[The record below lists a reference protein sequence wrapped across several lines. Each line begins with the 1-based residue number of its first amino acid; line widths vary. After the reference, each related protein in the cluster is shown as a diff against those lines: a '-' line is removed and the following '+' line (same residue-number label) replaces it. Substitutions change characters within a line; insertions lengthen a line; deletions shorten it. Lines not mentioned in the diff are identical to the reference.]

1 MGGEFVEEYLQAALE
16 PMIRNIAFDENNEV
30 KLFSTEYAYQG
41 LIGAITAGLL
51 EAGPT
56 VARNISNGQAGRG
69 VNAARKADELIGR
82 SLALDTKS
90 EAFKLAGKLADGSIL
105 RNDYNVGELL
115 KAYRDAGGNMGFIR
129 MPNVDMAETSAD
141 TPSPVE
147 ETRTAISENNPVNMT
162 DMVAPKM
169 TPAQIVQSVQEEIGR
184 NVAANPEGV
193 QKTLSGG
200 MSELIAIETR
210 IKTGSGNINHQ
221 GIGIDSAH
229 YEFMG
234 YLRGEMALDTTAWTM
249 AEAIKAVMSTQTLTE
264 AETAQLQGLLTEIVG
279 DAELAE
285 AYVFESVDEE
295 VESGY
300 NGEQRR
306 TKELNN
312 GIKSNLKIPDY
323 TKLGSLLGIKL
334 NDEGYKIINTKTA
347 DQANADWAD
356 MGFDKLPIALGT
368 SVFNV
373 EAGNK
378 SYSRVFCEGYNYPK
392 SRFILRTEDI
402 EGLSAQEIA
411 DKYALPRVPNKIV
424 YVEIPENT
432 PIEVSIVGPQEF
444 NGIRTYGGDIQ
455 YAIKDILLIDE
466 WFTNIEDLK

>member
-1 MGGEFVEEYLQAALE
+1 MKIDSVLLRIAAEIPIRMGGEFVEEYLQAALE

-285 AYVFESVDEE
+285 AYVSVNIDEQGGSVYNKKKE
-295 VESGY
+295 IEFSAEGKITYFKDEQLKTELNKAFFWSGNS
-300 NGEQRR
+300 NGVGGMA
-306 TKELNN
+306 KAAELAKQNN
-312 GIKSNLKIPDY
+312 GITLEMLMEEQEINLPKWDFNNPSAIQAWKDASASYARQASGKIRAIIGSKINPD
-323 TKLGSLLGIKL
+323 GVW
-334 NDEGYKIINTKTA
+334 NTIE
-347 DQANADWAD
+347 
-356 MGFDKLPIALGT
+356 LPILRVNPKVSKIT
-368 SVFNV
+368 VIDPETLV
-373 EAGNK
+373 ETIIFM
-378 SYSRVFCEGYNYPK
+378 R
-392 SRFILRTEDI
+392 
-402 EGLSAQEIA
+402 
-411 DKYALPRVPNKIV
+411 
-424 YVEIPENT
+424 
-432 PIEVSIVGPQEF
+432 
-444 NGIRTYGGDIQ
+444 
-455 YAIKDILLIDE
+455 
-466 WFTNIEDLK
+466 